1 MKENERELVT
11 RITAALDA
19 ETSGLDQQTL
29 ERLGAMRRNAVEL
42 VERKTSRSWHRR
54 GFPQWVS
61 ASGFATMA
69 VVVIAVSIW
78 LAAPRHREGRQIED
92 VEILTSREQ
101 FDVYE
106 DLEFYRWLATTRD
119 EH

>member
-19 ETSGLDQQTL
+19 ETSGMSRQTL
-29 ERLGAMRRNAVEL
+29 ERLGTMRRNAVAL
-42 VERKTSRSWHRR
+42 AERKTSRSWRR
-54 GFPQWVS
+54 LGVPQWVS
-61 ASGFATMA
+61 AGGCATIA

-78 LAAPRHREGRQIED
+78 LAAPRQQEGRQVED

-106 DLEFYRWLATTRD
+106 DLEFYRWLATSRD
-119 EH
+119 ER